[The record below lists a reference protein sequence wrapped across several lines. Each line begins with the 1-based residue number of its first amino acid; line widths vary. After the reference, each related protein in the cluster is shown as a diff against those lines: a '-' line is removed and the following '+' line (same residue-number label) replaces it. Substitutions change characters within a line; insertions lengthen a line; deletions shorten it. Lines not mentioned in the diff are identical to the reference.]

1 MRSIETS
8 FAFPLAAVKPLE
20 PLLAYRTYCVDA
32 TRAALNSGAEPRIQ
46 CPACGSSSARWN
58 EIEGMEYARCVQCST
73 LYLQNVPRL
82 SDWARVLSQVSQQ
95 RNSPRTLHTS
105 ILQSRAENVYEPKL
119 DWIHNTLRLHG
130 VLHPR
135 VLEVTT
141 PPSQFSR
148 LLSESP
154 LFVEAKTIDESS
166 LMASSSAVSSGNAPA
181 EAAVLLESLDRA
193 HDPLKLLGGVSQ
205 MLRTGGLVFVT
216 ALVCSGFDMVVLGAQ
231 NMYLYPPDRANCFSL
246 DGLERLLIR
255 AGYKPVELS
264 TPGVLDVEIV
274 AVHQKHNPSLNLS
287 SFEQQ
292 LMSGD
297 QETRTAFQS
306 FLQQNR
312 MSSFARVVA
321 RRVS

>member
-20 PLLAYRTYCVDA
+20 PLLAYRTYCIEA
-32 TRAALNSGAEPRIQ
+32 TRDVLKSGAEARTQ
-46 CPACGSSSARWN
+46 CPACGASSARWN
-58 EIEGMEYARCVQCST
+58 EIDGLEYVRCVQCFT
-73 LYLQNVPRL
+73 LYLQNLPRP
-82 SDWARVLSQVSQQ
+82 SDWAGVLSQVSQQ
-95 RNSPRTLHTS
+95 RNAPRALHTS
-105 ILQSRAENVYEPKL
+105 ILQSRVENVYEPKL

-130 VLHPR
+130 VLRAR

-154 LFVEAKTIDESS
+154 LFVEARTIDESQ
-166 LMASSSAVSSGNAPA
+166 LLESSSTVSSGAGPV
-181 EAAVLLESLDRA
+181 EAAVLLESLDRV
-193 HDPLKLLGGVSQ
+193 HDPLKLLESVSQ

-216 ALVCSGFDMVVLGAQ
+216 ALVCSGFDMVVLGTQ

-274 AVHQKHNPSLNLS
+274 AVHQKHNPNLKLS

-292 LMSGD
+292 LIAGD

-312 MSSFARVVA
+312 MSSFARLVA
-321 RRVS
+321 RKVS

>member
-1 MRSIETS
+1 
-8 FAFPLAAVKPLE
+8 V
-20 PLLAYRTYCVDA
+20 
-32 TRAALNSGAEPRIQ
+32 TRP
-46 CPACGSSSARWN
+46 
-58 EIEGMEYARCVQCST
+58 
-73 LYLQNVPRL
+73 

-154 LFVEAKTIDESS
+154 LFVEARTIDENKLMESS
-166 LMASSSAVSSGNAPA
+166 FAVSSDAPPV

-193 HDPLKLLGGVSQ
+193 HDPLKLLEGVSQ

-246 DGLERLLIR
+246 DGLEKLLVR
-255 AGYKPVELS
+255 GGYKPVELS

-274 AVHQKHNPSLNLS
+274 AVHQKHYPNLKLS
-287 SFEQQ
+287 PFEQQ
-292 LMSGD
+292 LMAGD
-297 QETRTAFQS
+297 EETRTAFQT

-312 MSSFARVVA
+312 MSSFARIVG
-321 RRVS
+321 RKVS